1 MIRRCQTKPAHD
13 ALAPAPIPTL
23 MNTSALGLLCFVACL
38 GSLAGMEESYSTG
51 GVDTN
56 YLRTSGN
63 SPAQIQAEVNSR
75 SLALELLCNLG
86 IDLEKAPKVKCTVE
100 FQIVNDQS
108 FKVKGF
114 GISGLDESTA
124 LKFERMIMTYINSR
138 VIGMTRA
145 VSTVRTLLIHAP
157 AKKSETDPAA
167 PMSNAAAFAKA
178 YDLPFHMIRPI
189 TELNFVLGDDPKFA
203 ENFLFEDGDIAIFCS
218 ITPKDQTPLN
228 CMLID
233 RRLVEN
239 PAVLATFKRIQ
250 PAIQRRRLAL
260 MDELELSD
268 RPDKETVARE
278 LKLFWRATRE
288 TFASLGI
295 QLLPT
300 DQMRDFWFTIS
311 IK

>member
-1 MIRRCQTKPAHD
+1 M
-13 ALAPAPIPTL
+13 L
-23 MNTSALGLLCFVACL
+23 MKTSALGLLCFVACL
-38 GSLAGMEESYSTG
+38 GSLAGMEETYTVG
-51 GVDTN
+51 MN

-100 FQIVNDQS
+100 FQIVNDGD
-108 FKVKGF
+108 FKLRGF
-114 GISGLDESTA
+114 GISGLDGFTSEK
-124 LKFERMIMTYINSR
+124 LENMLRTYVHCR

-145 VSTVRTLLIHAP
+145 VATVRTLLIHAP
-157 AKKSETDPAA
+157 AQKTETASEAA
-167 PMSNAAAFAKA
+167 PMSNAEAFAKA
-178 YDLPFHMIRPI
+178 FDLPLPMIRPI
-189 TELNFVLGDDPKFA
+189 TELNFVLGHDPKEQ
-203 ENFLFEDGDIAIFCS
+203 ENFLFVDGEIAIFCS
-218 ITPKDQTPLN
+218 ITRKDRSPFN
-228 CMLID
+228 YMLID

-239 PAVLATFKRIQ
+239 PGVLATFEKIQ
-250 PAIQRRRLAL
+250 SAIQRRRLAL

-268 RPDKETVARE
+268 RPDKETIARE
-278 LKLFWRATRE
+278 TRLYWRATRE

-300 DQMRDFWFTIS
+300 DQIWDLGLVLR